1 MKFAVVQFPTKLA
14 EDFSEEF
21 SSEITPVAVCI
32 FPRKAM
38 DAAHFTDET
47 ILIMTLERRADDWVF
62 VIGEENPEPVEG
74 ELTYEPIE
82 VD

>member
-1 MKFAVVQFPTKLA
+1 MKFAVVQFPTRLA

-21 SSEITPVAVCI
+21 DFALNPVAVCI

-47 ILIMTLERRADDWVF
+47 VLVMTVERRGDDWVF
-62 VIGEENPEPVEG
+62 VIGEEKENIEG

-82 VD
+82 E